1 MFLVN
6 GEWSSVISIA
16 DRSFQYGDG
25 CFTTMLTQKDRI
37 VHWIAHMER
46 MNSCLDVLHIP
57 RPDWEQVEEWL
68 EQVNTG
74 EDKGGLKL
82 LITRGEG
89 GRGYSPSQV
98 GKPNIVISRFE
109 FPLHYHNWV
118 QVGIELGVCQTP
130 LGHNPLLAG
139 HKHNNRLEQVLLKS
153 EMERQAKVDG
163 IAFDIDGYVI
173 ETTMANIF
181 WFTDNTLYTPL
192 LDRAGVN
199 GVIRRKILE
208 WALKENITVHTDR
221 FRLDALLCAEEIF
234 ICNSILGVAPVHT
247 IESNSYKIGMFTRH
261 IQEMFQS

>member
-37 VHWIAHMER
+37 LHWIEHMER
-46 MNSCLDVLHIP
+46 MNSCLDVLNIP
-57 RPDWEQVEEWL
+57 RPDWKQVEKWL

-109 FPLHYHNWV
+109 FPLHYQNWA

-139 HKHNNRLEQVLLKS
+139 YKHNNRLEQVLLKS

-163 IAFDIDGYVI
+163 VA
-173 ETTMANIF
+173 
-181 WFTDNTLYTPL
+181 
-192 LDRAGVN
+192 
-199 GVIRRKILE
+199 
-208 WALKENITVHTDR
+208 
-221 FRLDALLCAEEIF
+221 
-234 ICNSILGVAPVHT
+234 SILMVMLSRQRWRIYFGLQITLCIHPCLIEPESMVLSGVKY
-247 IESNSYKIGMFTRH
+247 SIGH
-261 IQEMFQS
+261 